1 MKKIFISLIACLMLT
16 CCCAPADYSGY
27 DVKPTTTPTTTT
39 KPKPKVEHFDNV
51 KNSGNF
57 SIVKHRETGVMY
69 MINYHGGIIIIVN
82 EDGTPYV
89 QK

>member
-1 MKKIFISLIACLMLT
+1 MKRKIIIILAFIACLFLT
-16 CCCAPADYSGY
+16 SCCAPADYSGY
-27 DVKPTTTPTTTT
+27 DVKHTTTT
-39 KPKPKVEHFDNV
+39 KSKPKVEHFDNV

-57 SIVKHRETGVMY
+57 LVVKHRETGVMY
-69 MINYHGGIIIIVN
+69 MINYHGGIITIVN

>member
-1 MKKIFISLIACLMLT
+1 MKKIFISLIVCLMLT

-27 DVKPTTTPTTTT
+27 DVKPTTTT
-39 KPKPKVEHFDNV
+39 KSKPKVEHFDNI

-57 SIVKHRETGVMY
+57 LVVKHRETGVMY
-69 MINYHGGIIIIVN
+69 MINYHGGIAIIVN

-89 QK
+89 KNN